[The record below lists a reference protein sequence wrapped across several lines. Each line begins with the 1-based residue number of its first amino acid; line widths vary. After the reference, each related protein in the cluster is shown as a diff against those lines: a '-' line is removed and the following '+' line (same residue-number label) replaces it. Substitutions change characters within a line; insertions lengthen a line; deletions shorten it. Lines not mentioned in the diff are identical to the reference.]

1 MRGVSKK
8 FYASGFLYHPD
19 SSKILLQQENA
30 TDPKSLWSLLGSQNK
45 GNETH
50 EENFVRNAKSLLHL
64 DLLTNSVCCVYDYLH
79 LGKNYVSYAIVK
91 KLTDFP
97 QIGKTVF
104 AWFKIK
110 EITKLPL
117 SDQTRQD
124 LTISQR
130 VIDSGIRKAAGG
142 QTLE

>member
-1 MRGVSKK
+1 MREVPKN

-19 SSKILLQQENA
+19 SSKILLQQENSH
-30 TDPKSLWSLLGSQNK
+30 DPKSLWSMLGSKNI
-45 GNETH
+45 GTETS
-50 EENFVRNAKSLLHL
+50 EENFVRNVKAFLHL
-64 DLLTNSVCCVYDYLH
+64 NLLTGSIYSVYNYLH
-79 LGKNYVSYAIVK
+79 LGKNYVSYAVVK

-142 QTLE
+142 QTIS